1 MAATV
6 YKRLHNA
13 SIGGGSAAGIG
24 SSLLSSV
31 SSGSSP
37 SGSAAAGGAG
47 ASPMLGHSQLTRS
60 LERILEEAHFS
71 GELILT
77 NRKLKDFPKMGAK
90 YSLEDTVIAGE
101 WIQGAPGRGK
111 SRILCGSFLLFAAKI
126 NNLQQPV
133 ACCAALSLS
142 PSHTLSLFFFLL
154 TSLSSSHAPYALHVF
169 RSLPPP
175 CFSCLPKD
183 NNYCSCFFIIIF
195 LFFFLLFRVLHYFI
209 FLLGFPSAPFQ
220 VQPTFVF
227 VVLPKMQS
235 DTNTH
240 THRHIHVYS
249 YTLSGTLLVTHP
261 PTDNHPDEEENHLF
275 SQTPR
280 IDFQLR
286 PVQLSFFS
294 FPFPFSFTFTICH
307 RTEELST

>member
-142 PSHTLSLFFFLL
+142 PLHSLSLFFFLL

-195 LFFFLLFRVLHYFI
+195 FSSSFSLFNFVFCTILFFFW
-209 FLLGFPSAPFQ
+209 
-220 VQPTFVF
+220 
-227 VVLPKMQS
+227 
-235 DTNTH
+235 
-240 THRHIHVYS
+240 
-249 YTLSGTLLVTHP
+249 
-261 PTDNHPDEEENHLF
+261 
-275 SQTPR
+275 
-280 IDFQLR
+280 
-286 PVQLSFFS
+286 
-294 FPFPFSFTFTICH
+294 
-307 RTEELST
+307 